1 MNQHSSIEVKYK
13 KIFSLFLFFAS
24 IFILYVS
31 SIVGFSL
38 NTITG
43 VVLFFVSILMLTR
56 PIAVI
61 TPNNI
66 QMMNLLGMTVK
77 NYPYKPEQILI
88 KDNSISVNGK
98 KVISTLWADVNIKEV
113 REFVLDISIDIQ
125 E

>member
-1 MNQHSSIEVKYK
+1 MNQYSSIEIKYK

-24 IFILYVS
+24 VFILYVS
-31 SIVGFSL
+31 FIVGFSL

-43 VVLFFVSILMLTR
+43 VILFFLSILMLTR

-66 QMMNLLGMTVK
+66 QMINLFGITGK
-77 NYPYKPEQILI
+77 SYPYTPDQILI

-98 KVISTLWADVNIKEV
+98 KVITTL
-113 REFVLDISIDIQ
+113 
-125 E
+125 